1 MALALLLEFPGATQ
15 EQFDRVAEKIGS
27 TAPAGLLYHV
37 EGPIQGG
44 WRVVDVWESRE
55 VVDKFFQE
63 QLGQAL
69 QEAGI
74 AIPQPQFWPAHR
86 IIKL

>member
-55 VVDKFFQE
+55 AVDKFFQD

-69 QEAGI
+69 QEAGV